1 MRCFMAKS
9 DAFANTSKKR
19 FEVADASE
27 VKLGLGG
34 TFKAEQIGTLGVN
47 SGDVP

>member
-1 MRCFMAKS
+1 MARS
-9 DAFANTSKKR
+9 DAFAESSKKR

-34 TFKAEQIGTLGVN
+34 TFKAEQIGTLGAD
-47 SGDVP
+47 SGGVE

>member
-1 MRCFMAKS
+1 MAKS
-9 DAFANTSKKR
+9 DAFVETSKKR

-27 VKLGLGG
+27 VKLGVGG
-34 TFKAEQIGTLGVN
+34 TFKAEQVGTLGIN

>member
-1 MRCFMAKS
+1 MAKS
-9 DAFANTSKKR
+9 DAFSASSKQR

-47 SGDVP
+47 SGNVE

>member
-1 MRCFMAKS
+1 MAKS
-9 DAFANTSKKR
+9 DSFAATSKQR

-27 VKLGLGG
+27 VKLGVGG
-34 TFKAEQIGTLGVN
+34 TFKAEQIGTLGVG